1 MFIYRRRLKP
11 REVSQLGDKK
21 PLTIITQVAV
31 LTKALRLSRKTFK
44 APGTLLGSLNH
55 SGLQFPFKTL
65 GARADTA
72 AVAPGSAA
80 RAPGV
85 LHAPLQNTRRAA
97 QREAQTAATRLSPR
111 RSVGVDTTGAR
122 NKARPCGP
130 R

>member
-44 APGTLLGSLNH
+44 APRTLLGSLNR

-85 LHAPLQNTRRAA
+85 LHARLQNSPKSSAA
-97 QREAQTAATRLSPR
+97 GSTDRSDAPQPPQER
-111 RSVGVDTTGAR
+111 RSRHHGSEEQSPAL
-122 NKARPCGP
+122 
-130 R
+130 

>member
-44 APGTLLGSLNH
+44 VPRTLLGSLNR

-65 GARADTA
+65 GARADTE

-80 RAPGV
+80 RAPEHRCRTREEQRSGK
-85 LHAPLQNTRRAA
+85 HRPQRRASA
-97 QREAQTAATRLSPR
+97 PA
-111 RSVGVDTTGAR
+111 GASE
-122 NKARPCGP
+122 
-130 R
+130 